1 MRRCVATHTL
11 RYSRSQTLKPKK
23 SCTIIQTAIISG
35 ILITWWL
42 LQSWGDSCQRHCWG
56 GREPHGRGVS
66 GRTGMEGRCVAQTQS
81 GRRGCVKY
89 YVGYTYGNELIEL
102 LNTCAHTGSACT
114 CSLQH
119 CSNHTM
125 NENWVQQEITNC
137 VKITRA
143 RATSLHPC
151 AICVRKRSKP
161 LLHHYIDSFSRERCL
176 NGGHHLSSKMLSP
189 SRSEAL

>member
-1 MRRCVATHTL
+1 MYNYTNSNNQWYTDHMVATTIMRWQLSEALLRRSGATRARCVWENWH
-11 RYSRSQTLKPKK
+11 
-23 SCTIIQTAIISG
+23 
-35 ILITWWL
+35 
-42 LQSWGDSCQRHCWG
+42 G
-56 GREPHGRGVS
+56 GKMCSTNPVWE
-66 GRTGMEGRCVAQTQS
+66 
-81 GRRGCVKY
+81 RRGCVKY

-125 NENWVQQEITNC
+125 NENRVQQEITNC

-143 RATSLHPC
+143 RATSFHPC

-176 NGGHHLSSKMLSP
+176 NWGHHLSSKMLSP